1 MRNNNTSMQELERL
15 IRNWERYREL
25 VVTALGSPEASARHE
40 KSFLGLKAEL
50 AAQIQRLGDMLPR
63 SMAYESSQSVEVM
76 ADLMK
81 RHVTLRTHDMGE
93 QWELQ
98 DFENTWHQY
107 FIFLN
112 RLRGT
117 DLHSGNTDVIPV
129 ESSRKG
135 GLRSASTYGWI
146 LAFGFATLLL
156 FLVVAAAGLG
166 WGESGPTFTAPDSIQ
181 RFRIPL
187 SSTDNALFN
196 FFGGILSSMSS

>member
-1 MRNNNTSMQELERL
+1 VRNNNTSMQELERL

-25 VVTALGSPEASARHE
+25 VVTALGSPETSARHE

-81 RHVTLRTHDMGE
+81 RHVTLCTYDMGE

-117 DLHSGNTDVIPV
+117 DLHSGNPDAIPV
-129 ESSRKG
+129 ENSRKG
-135 GLRSASTYGWI
+135 GLR
-146 LAFGFATLLL
+146 
-156 FLVVAAAGLG
+156 
-166 WGESGPTFTAPDSIQ
+166 SGPTFTAPDSLQ
-181 RFRIPL
+181 QALSNAGGALALLWAGPGHLFEPL
-187 SSTDNALFN
+187 AASSGAPWGLGLAVVLALLSGA
-196 FFGGILSSMSS
+196 FFVARGQN